1 MVPVYS
7 PPHSLYH
14 LPEAELWLQL
24 EGYPLCSSG
33 CCRRTISRGQ
43 NGPEMITSISDIL
56 STLPVNNRVKEYG
69 LWKSWDKM
77 VGQNVARHCQPDRLK
92 DGILFLKV
100 NSSVWMQQLQF
111 MKSIIIDKVNGF
123 MGDNSVRD
131 VRFQIGKLENLKETG
146 GKPWKEISLPQEV
159 VARIDMDLSSVRDT
173 ELRRILKKLRV
184 KEAQV
189 KAWRDQSRKGTSSAY
204 SPS

>member
-1 MVPVYS
+1 
-7 PPHSLYH
+7 
-14 LPEAELWLQL
+14 
-24 EGYPLCSSG
+24 
-33 CCRRTISRGQ
+33 
-43 NGPEMITSISDIL
+43 MITSISDIL
-56 STLPVNNRVKEYG
+56 STLPVNNKVKEYG

-77 VGQNVARHCQPDRLK
+77 VGQNVSRHCQPDRLK

-111 MKSIIIDKVNGF
+111 MKSIIMDKVNGF

-131 VRFQIGKLENLKETG
+131 VRFQIGKLENLKKTG
-146 GKPWKEISLPQEV
+146 GKPWKEISIPQEV
-159 VARIDMDLSSVRDT
+159 VARIDTDLSSVRDA
-173 ELRRILKKLRV
+173 ELRGILKKLRV

-189 KAWRDQSRKGTSSAY
+189 KAWRDQSRKGTSSAH